1 MKKILVITGSPR
13 KHGNSDIMADY
24 FIEGAKEAGHE
35 VQRFDAGRKKIGGCK
50 ACQTCYSKGV
60 ACSYNDDFNELA
72 PMIEQAELIVFASPL
87 YFYSFTAQIK
97 AAIDKMYSLY
107 VGERPL
113 KVAETIL
120 LACGETDV
128 EKDFD
133 GMVRSYEIMSE
144 FLKWENKG
152 YILATNVNNK
162 GDINGNP
169 ILEQVKA
176 MGKNA

>member
-1 MKKILVITGSPR
+1 MKNILVITGSPR
-13 KHGNSDIMADY
+13 KNSNSDTMADY
-24 FIEGAKEAGHE
+24 FMEGAKEAGHD

-60 ACSYNDDFNELA
+60 ACSYEDDFNELA
-72 PMIEQAELIVFASPL
+72 PLIEKADMVVFVSPL

-113 KVAETIL
+113 KVHETIL
-120 LACGETDV
+120 LACGETDE

-133 GMVRSYEIMSE
+133 GMVRSFQIMAD
-144 FLKWENKG
+144 FLKWGNKG
-152 YILATNVNNK
+152 HIIATNVNNK
-162 GDINGNP
+162 GDINGKP

-176 MGKNA
+176 MGRNA

>member
-1 MKKILVITGSPR
+1 MKNILVITGSPR
-13 KHGNSDIMADY
+13 KNGNSDIMANY

-50 ACQTCYSKGV
+50 ACNTCYSKGV

-72 PMIEQAELIVFASPL
+72 PMIEQADMIVFASPL

-113 KVAETIL
+113 KVNETML
-120 LACGETDV
+120 LACAETDV

-133 GMVRSYEIMSE
+133 GMVRSYEIMAD

-152 YILATNVNNK
+152 HILAVNVSGK
-162 GDINGNP
+162 GDINGKP
-169 ILEQVKA
+169 ILEEVKA
-176 MGKNA
+176 LGRNA